1 MTSKKRSIVTIVS
14 MSLISN
20 LVIVPF
26 NPSNAKAVENT
37 NIVEATDNAIFSEKQ
52 LEEVQ
57 IITDHVSFER
67 KDGVGVFTL
76 SNIAEMEIK
85 LQNINSFIT
94 VDEVSSTIDDI
105 NTRLA
110 YENGNGETTELLVK
124 SRNLIQYG
132 TESAPRIVKRSCSKW
147 LGGLGLA
154 HAAAVSG
161 AGVLLGISG
170 PVGWTVGTG
179 IAAAYY
185 LGSLACPN

>member
-1 MTSKKRSIVTIVS
+1 MFSKKKSIVTIVS

-26 NPSNAKAVENT
+26 NPSKTKAVENT
-37 NIVEATDNAIFSEKQ
+37 NIVEATDNAIFSEQQ

-57 IITDHVSFER
+57 IIADHVSYER

-85 LQNINSFIT
+85 LQNINSIIT
-94 VDEVSSTIDDI
+94 VNEISSAIADI
-105 NTRLA
+105 NTKLA
-110 YENGNGETTELLVK
+110 DENGNGETTELLVK

-132 TESAPRIVKRSCSKW
+132 TETAPRIVKRSCSKW

-154 HAAAVSG
+154 HVTATTG
-161 AGVLLGISG
+161 AGLLLGISG

>member
-1 MTSKKRSIVTIVS
+1 MFAKKKSLVTIVS
-14 MSLISN
+14 MSLLSN
-20 LVIVPF
+20 LVIMPY
-26 NPSNAKAVENT
+26 NPSEAKAMENKT
-37 NIVEATDNAIFSEKQ
+37 IEDATDNTIFSEKQ

-57 IITDHVSFER
+57 IIADHISFER
-67 KDGVGVFTL
+67 KNGVGVFTL

-85 LQNINSFIT
+85 LQNIHSIIT
-94 VDEVSSTIDDI
+94 SNEISSAIADI
-105 NTRLA
+105 NIKLA
-110 YENGNGETTELLVK
+110 EEDGNGEMTDLLVK

-132 TESAPRIVKRSCSKW
+132 TETAPRIVKRSCSKW

-154 HAAAVSG
+154 HVAATSG

>member
-1 MTSKKRSIVTIVS
+1 MFSKKKSIVTIVS

-26 NPSNAKAVENT
+26 NPSKTKAVENA
-37 NIVEATDNAIFSEKQ
+37 NIVEATDNAIFSEQQ

-57 IITDHVSFER
+57 IIADHVSYER

-85 LQNINSFIT
+85 LQNINSIIT
-94 VDEVSSTIDDI
+94 VNEISSAIADI
-105 NTRLA
+105 NTKLA
-110 YENGNGETTELLVK
+110 DENGNGETTELLVK

-132 TESAPRIVKRSCSKW
+132 TETAPRIVKRSCSKW
-147 LGGLGLA
+147 LGSLGLA
-154 HAAAVSG
+154 HVTATTG
-161 AGVLLGISG
+161 AGLRLGISG
-170 PVGWTVGTG
+170 QVGWTVGTG

>member
-1 MTSKKRSIVTIVS
+1 MKKKSIVTIVS

-20 LVIVPF
+20 LVILPF
-26 NPSNAKAVENT
+26 NLSEAKAVENKT
-37 NIVEATDNAIFSEKQ
+37 IEDATDNVIFSEQQ
-52 LEEVQ
+52 LEEAQ
-57 IITDHVSFER
+57 IITNHISYER
-67 KDGVGVFTL
+67 KNGVGVFSL

-85 LQNINSFIT
+85 LQNINSIIT
-94 VDEVSSTIDDI
+94 AEEINLAIADI
-105 NTRLA
+105 NTKLA
-110 YENGNGETTELLVK
+110 EENGNGETTELLVK

-132 TESAPRIVKRSCSKW
+132 TETAPRIVKRSCSKW

>member
-1 MTSKKRSIVTIVS
+1 MFSKKKSIVTIVS

-26 NPSNAKAVENT
+26 NPSYAKAVENT
-37 NIVEATDNAIFSEKQ
+37 NIVEATDNAIFSEQQ

-57 IITDHVSFER
+57 IIADHVSFER

-76 SNIAEMEIK
+76 SNIAVMEIK
-85 LQNINSFIT
+85 LQNINSIIT
-94 VDEVSSTIDDI
+94 VNEISSAIADI
-105 NTRLA
+105 NTKLA
-110 YENGNGETTELLVK
+110 DENGNGETTELLVK

-132 TESAPRIVKRSCSKW
+132 TETAPRIVKRSCSKW

-154 HAAAVSG
+154 HVTATTG
-161 AGVLLGISG
+161 AGLLLGISG

>member
-1 MTSKKRSIVTIVS
+1 MFAKKKSLVTIVS
-14 MSLISN
+14 MSLLSN
-20 LVIVPF
+20 LVIMPY
-26 NPSNAKAVENT
+26 NPSEAKAMENKT
-37 NIVEATDNAIFSEKQ
+37 IEDATDNTIFSEQQ

-57 IITDHVSFER
+57 IIADHISFER
-67 KDGVGVFTL
+67 KNGVGVFTL

-85 LQNINSFIT
+85 LQNIHSIIT
-94 VDEVSSTIDDI
+94 SNEIRSAIADI
-105 NTRLA
+105 NIKLA
-110 YENGNGETTELLVK
+110 EEDGNGEMTDLLVK

-132 TESAPRIVKRSCSKW
+132 TETAPRIVKRSCSKW
-147 LGGLGLA
+147 LGGLGLT
-154 HAAAVSG
+154 HVAATSG

>member
-1 MTSKKRSIVTIVS
+1 MFAKKKSIVTIVS
-14 MSLISN
+14 MSLLSN
-20 LVIVPF
+20 LVIMPF
-26 NPSNAKAVENT
+26 NPSEAKAVENKM
-37 NIVEATDNAIFSEKQ
+37 IEDATDNTIFSEQQ

-57 IITDHVSFER
+57 IIADQVSFDR
-67 KDGVGVFTL
+67 KNGVGVFTL
-76 SNIAEMEIK
+76 SNITEMEIK
-85 LQNINSFIT
+85 LQNIHSIIT
-94 VDEVSSTIDDI
+94 ADEISSAIADI
-105 NTRLA
+105 NTKLA
-110 YENGNGETTELLVK
+110 EENGNGETTDLLDK

-132 TESAPRIVKRSCSKW
+132 TETAPRIVKRSCSKW

-154 HAAAVSG
+154 HVAATSG

>member
-1 MTSKKRSIVTIVS
+1 MFAKKKSIVTIVS
-14 MSLISN
+14 MSLLSN
-20 LVIVPF
+20 LVIMPF
-26 NPSNAKAVENT
+26 NPSEAKAVENKM
-37 NIVEATDNAIFSEKQ
+37 IEDATDNTIFSEQQ

-57 IITDHVSFER
+57 IIADHVSFDR
-67 KDGVGVFTL
+67 KNGVGVFTL
-76 SNIAEMEIK
+76 SNITEMEIK
-85 LQNINSFIT
+85 LQNIHSIIT
-94 VDEVSSTIDDI
+94 ADEISSAIADI
-105 NTRLA
+105 NTKLA
-110 YENGNGETTELLVK
+110 EENGNGETTDLLDK

-132 TESAPRIVKRSCSKW
+132 TETAPRIVKRSCSKW

-154 HAAAVSG
+154 HVAATSG

>member
-1 MTSKKRSIVTIVS
+1 

-26 NPSNAKAVENT
+26 NPSKTKAVENT
-37 NIVEATDNAIFSEKQ
+37 NIVEATDNTIFSEQQ

-57 IITDHVSFER
+57 IIADHVSYER

-85 LQNINSFIT
+85 LQNINSIIT
-94 VDEVSSTIDDI
+94 VNEISSAIADI
-105 NTRLA
+105 NTKLA
-110 YENGNGETTELLVK
+110 DENGNGETKELLVK

-132 TESAPRIVKRSCSKW
+132 TETAPRIVKRSCSKW

-154 HAAAVSG
+154 HVTATTG
-161 AGVLLGISG
+161 AGLLLGISG

>member
-1 MTSKKRSIVTIVS
+1 MTSKKKSIVTIVS

-37 NIVEATDNAIFSEKQ
+37 NIVEATDNAIFSEQQ

-57 IITDHVSFER
+57 IIADHVSFER

-76 SNIAEMEIK
+76 SNIAEMKIK

-94 VDEVSSTIDDI
+94 ADEISFAIADI

-110 YENGNGETTELLVK
+110 DENGNGETTELLVK

-132 TESAPRIVKRSCSKW
+132 TESAPRIVKRSCSNW
-147 LGGLGLA
+147 VGGLGLA
-154 HAAAVSG
+154 HTAAVTG

-170 PVGWTVGTG
+170 PVGWAVGTG
-179 IAAAYY
+179 MATAYY
-185 LGSLACPN
+185 LGTLACPN

>member
-1 MTSKKRSIVTIVS
+1 MFAKKKSLVTIVS
-14 MSLISN
+14 MSLLSN
-20 LVIVPF
+20 LVIMPY
-26 NPSNAKAVENT
+26 NPSEAKAMENKT
-37 NIVEATDNAIFSEKQ
+37 IEDATDNTIFSEQQ

-57 IITDHVSFER
+57 IIADHISFER
-67 KDGVGVFTL
+67 KNGVGVFTL

-85 LQNINSFIT
+85 LQNIHSIIT
-94 VDEVSSTIDDI
+94 SNEISSAIADI
-105 NTRLA
+105 NIKLA
-110 YENGNGETTELLVK
+110 EEDGNGEMTDLLVK

-132 TESAPRIVKRSCSKW
+132 TETAPRIVKRSCSKW

-154 HAAAVSG
+154 HVAATSG

>member
-1 MTSKKRSIVTIVS
+1 MFAKKKSIVMIVS
-14 MSLISN
+14 LSLISN
-20 LVIVPF
+20 LVIMPF
-26 NPSNAKAVENT
+26 SLSEAKAVENT
-37 NIVEATDNAIFSEKQ
+37 NMDEATDNAIFSEQQ

-57 IITDHVSFER
+57 IIADHVSFER
-67 KDGVGVFTL
+67 KNGIGVFTI

-85 LQNINSFIT
+85 LQNIHSIIT
-94 VDEVSSTIDDI
+94 VDEISSAIADI
-105 NTRLA
+105 NTKLA
-110 YENGNGETTELLVK
+110 EEDGNGETTELLVK

-132 TESAPRIVKRSCSKW
+132 TETAPRIVKRSCSKW

-154 HAAAVSG
+154 HVAATSG

>member
-1 MTSKKRSIVTIVS
+1 MFSKKKSIVTIVS

-20 LVIVPF
+20 LVILPF
-26 NPSNAKAVENT
+26 NLSEAKAVENKT
-37 NIVEATDNAIFSEKQ
+37 IEDATDNVIFSEQQ
-52 LEEVQ
+52 LEEAQ

-67 KDGVGVFTL
+67 KNGVGVFTL

-85 LQNINSFIT
+85 LQNINSIIT
-94 VDEVSSTIDDI
+94 AEEI
-105 NTRLA
+105 NLA
-110 YENGNGETTELLVK
+110 IADLNTKLAEENGNGETTELLVK

-132 TESAPRIVKRSCSKW
+132 TANAPRIVKRSCSKW